1 MPPPNTPDDVL
12 SDQGD
17 SNTLTFIEPDQPSET
32 ETTAAM
38 RTART
43 TEPQTAPSQRGPVIL
58 PLDYQILD
66 YADTVDETLLCPV
79 CRTAFHSP
87 IITSCGHTFCAT
99 CINRALEVQPTCPI
113 DRKPINKTIDF
124 HQPPLIIKEQLDR
137 LKVKC
142 PNKGCDQICSREHL
156 EGHYEHR
163 CEYTQV
169 LCPSLR
175 CDKRIA
181 RRYLTTECMHHQEPC
196 EYCGES
202 VAEVDLADHYDY
214 VCTGASSR
222 CEWCEAAV
230 VHHRLEKHIQEDCPE
245 TEVDCKWFPI
255 GCKVSDK
262 RFKVVEHEQ
271 DCPYEIIGRLVRE
284 RTEDRK
290 LIDSLVDRINALENQ
305 ANDRHDRRARRSHRD
320 FLLPPSSMGLNGA
333 ADDLE
338 SLRSSSSPESY
349 MLARFERLEM
359 RMEDLTKQL
368 QELDAY
374 QSSFVLQ
381 QLYPINN
388 QLVELASKVGV
399 LNMHTTWLMNM
410 QRLQQRT
417 GSTVNLS
424 NSNMPSAN
432 DSPRQDFGTR
442 PEFPDRQAFP
452 IVNLP
457 LRGLVDEPGSQYFR
471 ADDRRSSIGRDM
483 NASRL

>member
-1 MPPPNTPDDVL
+1 MPPPNTPDELL
-12 SDQGD
+12 SDEGETHL
-17 SNTLTFIEPDQPSET
+17 STFVSPDQPRQTDST
-32 ETTAAM
+32 SGM
-38 RTART
+38 RTTRT
-43 TEPQTAPSQRGPVIL
+43 TEQQTAPSHRGPVIL
-58 PLDYQILD
+58 PLDYQVLD
-66 YADTVDETLLCPV
+66 YADNVDETLLCPV

-87 IITSCGHTFCAT
+87 IITSCGHTFCAA
-99 CINRALEVQPTCPI
+99 CINRALEIQPTCPI
-113 DRKPINKTIDF
+113 DRKPINKTNDF

-142 PNKGCDQICSREHL
+142 PNKGCDEICSREHL

-169 LCPSLR
+169 LCPSSW
-175 CDKRIA
+175 CDKRIG
-181 RRYLTTECMHHQEPC
+181 RRYLTTECMHREEPC
-196 EYCGES
+196 QYCGES
-202 VAEVDLADHYDY
+202 VPEVDLGDHYDY
-214 VCTGASSR
+214 VCTGATSR

-230 VHHRLEKHIQEDCPE
+230 VHHRLEKHVKEDCPE

-271 DCPYEIIGRLVRE
+271 DCPYELIGRLVKE
-284 RTEDRK
+284 RAEDRK
-290 LIDSLVDRINALENQ
+290 LIDSLVDRIAALENH
-305 ANDRHDRRARRSHRD
+305 ANERHDRRSRRTNGEF
-320 FLLPPSSMGLNGA
+320 FLPTSSMTGGTGA
-333 ADDLE
+333 GVEDLE
-338 SLRSSSSPESY
+338 AIRSSTSPEGY

-359 RMEDLTKQL
+359 RMEELTKQL
-368 QELDAY
+368 QDLDAY
-374 QSSFVLQ
+374 QSSFILQ

-417 GSTVNLS
+417 GSTVNIS
-424 NSNMPSAN
+424 ANMPSTN
-432 DSPRQDFGTR
+432 ESSRQDFPR
-442 PEFPDRQAFP
+442 PNFPERGDLP

-471 ADDRRSSIGRDM
+471 HGRRSSDGRDM
-483 NASRL
+483 NPPRL